1 MEKINDEIIK
11 ETPTEEQPDI
21 DDIENELISAIWDT
35 IWYLDET

>member
-21 DDIENELISAIWDT
+21 ENELISAIWDT